1 MVLDIPLPGVSRPSI
16 RSPAML
22 FIGCEIA
29 SYGGPA
35 NLAHRLNKVA
45 ADWTAQGDLEFL
57 NHW

>member
-1 MVLDIPLPGVSRPSI
+1 
-16 RSPAML
+16 ML

-35 NLAHRLNKVA
+35 NLAHRLNEAA
-45 ADWTAQGDLEFL
+45 ADWTAQGDLNFL